1 VGEVTNVVRARS
13 EYMVATM
20 QMLKGE
26 FGGVEGYCERC
37 LGLGEGEIEAVRW
50 NILIGQ

>member
-20 QMLKGE
+20 EMLKGE
-26 FGGVEGYCERC
+26 FGGVEGIARGVWD
-37 LGLGEGEIEAVRW
+37 LGRVRLRLLEGIS
-50 NILIGQ
+50 